1 MINNVAETLMELFAE
16 TDIIGRIDED
26 EFSVFAPNMTDEG
39 YIGDMSGRILKCIR
53 RGYSSEGKDVMFSAS
68 IGAAIYKDSD
78 DEYSTLKEHASQA
91 LRTVQNDGGDGFSL
105 YRVL

>member
-1 MINNVAETLMELFAE
+1 
-16 TDIIGRIDED
+16 
-26 EFSVFAPNMTDEG
+26 
-39 YIGDMSGRILKCIR
+39 
-53 RGYSSEGKDVMFSAS
+53 MFSAS